1 MGYDID
7 YLESQLPYYLLGD
20 RARGFLEELKGFLE
34 GRKVRYFSVSDE
46 HQWLQGDGATSLP
59 VVDVARMERSGV
71 TGIVLSNTCDISPDN
86 RRDLPPK
93 VTFAPLISL
102 PAYESA
108 LRSAGIDDGRIQ
120 AKLEDI
126 RAQRVT
132 NMLFLPQDGQLE
144 VESIALLDDL
154 HSIPNA
160 IMPDCNEKRLFSL
173 SQIGHYLFLFKLS
186 VHFCRFHEGLERG

>member
-34 GRKVRYFSVSDE
+34 GRKVRYFSASDE

-59 VVDVARMERSGV
+59 VVDVARMERNGV

-108 LRSAGIDDGRIQ
+108 LLRAGIDDGRIQ

-154 HSIPNA
+154 HSIPSA